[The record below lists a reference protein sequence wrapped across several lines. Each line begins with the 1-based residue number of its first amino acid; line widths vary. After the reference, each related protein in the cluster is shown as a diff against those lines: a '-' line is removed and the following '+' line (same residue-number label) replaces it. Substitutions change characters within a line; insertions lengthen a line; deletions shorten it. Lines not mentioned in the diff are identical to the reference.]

1 VSGSF
6 KAGVVL
12 QAAPGSREIGLAVI
26 AHDGLSTQ
34 RQFFREE
41 SRYLGLEVRFDL

>member
-1 VSGSF
+1 VSGSL
-6 KAGVVL
+6 KAGVAL
-12 QAAPGSREIGLAVI
+12 QANPNGREIGLAVI

-34 RQFFREE
+34 RQFFRQE